1 MPSTPISASFFMF
14 VPGKR
19 AVHILLRVCLEL
31 SLSELAHRFYHPPL
45 LSGELEVH
53 CLSLT

>member
-1 MPSTPISASFFMF
+1 
-14 VPGKR
+14 
-19 AVHILLRVCLEL
+19 LRVCLEL
-31 SLSELAHRFYHPPL
+31 PLRKIAHRFDHPPL

>member
-19 AVHILLRVCLEL
+19 AVHVLLRVGLEL
-31 SLSELAHRFYHPPL
+31 SLSKLAHRGDHPPL
-45 LSGELEVH
+45 LFGELEVH
-53 CLSLT
+53 RLSLQ